1 MLEKLKSLLGISD
14 TSKDTLLLL
23 LIDNAEQEYLS
34 YTHRKEAIGVENLLI
49 QMAVYNYNR
58 LGTEGVDS
66 ENYSGVSFGYST
78 DYPESIIRQLKS
90 HRKVVVI

>member
-58 LGTEGVDS
+58 LGTEGVNS
-66 ENYSGVSFGYST
+66 ENYSGVAFNYST